1 MEGGRVTIFAAPAKT
16 GREPQTGLAG
26 EIGDMVK
33 AVLPMMFAQSP
44 RSLQTELGASEIGVE
59 CDLQLAYKVLD
70 WPKVEGCGHDPF
82 PAIVGTAGHA
92 WLAEQYRKL
101 DQILGGGRFLVEP
114 GIMAGPVPGHVDL
127 YDRQKGIVIDWKFVG
142 VDAMRVAKRDGPKA
156 TYRTQAHIYGY
167 GLEAMG
173 ELPNDVAIV
182 YFSRGGLLSGLHVW
196 TEPYDSLAAIAALER
211 LEQVKVAAMFVDS
224 DGRGLQSIEATPG
237 DACHWCPYHLPGS
250 EDLAAGCP
258 GK

>member
-1 MEGGRVTIFAAPAKT
+1 VTVFAAPDKT

-33 AVLPMMFAQSP
+33 AALPMLFAQSA
-44 RSLQTELGASEIGVE
+44 RSQQTAVGASEVGTE
-59 CDLQLAYKVLD
+59 CDRQLAYKVLD

-92 WLAEQYRKL
+92 WLAKNFRTL
-101 DQILGGGRFLVEP
+101 DGMLGGGRFLVEHDVS
-114 GIMAGPVPGHVDL
+114 AGPVPGTVDL
-127 YDRQKGIVIDWKFVG
+127 YDIRRRAVIDWKFVG

-156 TYRTQAHIYGY
+156 AYRTQAHLYAY
-167 GLEAMG
+167 GLEAAG
-173 ELPNDVAIV
+173 EMPDDVAIV

-211 LEQVKVAAMFVDS
+211 LEQVTVAAAFVDS
-224 DGRGLQSIEATPG
+224 DGRGLQSIEPTPG

>member
-1 MEGGRVTIFAAPAKT
+1 MTTFSAPAKT

-33 AVLPMMFAQSP
+33 AALPMLFAQSA
-44 RSLQTELGASEIGVE
+44 RSKQTVVGASEVGTE
-59 CDLQLAYKVLD
+59 CERQLAYKVLD

-82 PAIVGTAGHA
+82 PAIVGTAIHA
-92 WLAEQYRKL
+92 WLAESFRTL
-101 DQILGGGRFLVEP
+101 DGMLGGGRFLVEQAVS
-114 GIMAGPVPGHVDL
+114 AGPVPGTVDL
-127 YDRQKGIVIDWKFVG
+127 YDRGKGVVIDWKCVG
-142 VDAMRVAKRDGPKA
+142 VDAMRTAKRDGPKA
-156 TYRTQAHIYGY
+156 TYRTQAQLYAY
-167 GLEAMG
+167 GLATDG

-196 TEPYDSLAAIAALER
+196 TEPYDWQIAVAALER
-211 LEQVKVAAMFVDS
+211 LEQVTIAAAFVDN
-224 DGRGLQSIEATPG
+224 DGRGLQSIEPTPG
-237 DACHWCPYHLPGS
+237 DACRYCPYHLPGS